1 MGVVRAMVLLNNQNV
16 CVLREFDEEASRSLH
31 EL

>member
-1 MGVVRAMVLLNNQNV
+1 MVLLNNQNV
-16 CVLREFDEEASRSLH
+16 CVFREFDEEASRSLR

>member
-1 MGVVRAMVLLNNQNV
+1 MVLLNNQNV